1 MAVTTTVSAVRT
13 LTVLA
18 LAALL
23 ASASACSL
31 GSDDT
36 SAKDREKL
44 TVDAVVEA
52 VPLVEQALGAS
63 EATVAGGWSSCPG
76 GVGHVFSGGATL
88 VAEGKVPEQLE
99 AARSALTDA
108 GFELGEPDERSVSA
122 VRDEVDLTFQHSP
135 ARGAGGWKFSF
146 SGPCKRYG
154 GDDAD
159 YVDAE
164 SLKAKRTL
172 LP

>member
-1 MAVTTTVSAVRT
+1 MSLVRT

-23 ASASACSL
+23 ASVSSCSL

-44 TVDAVVEA
+44 VVDTVVEA

-63 EATVAGGWSSCPG
+63 GTTVAGGWSSCPS
-76 GVGHVFSGGATL
+76 GVGYVFSGGATL
-88 VAEGKVPEQLE
+88 VADGEVPEQLE
-99 AARSALTDA
+99 AVRSSLSDA

-122 VRDEVDLTFQHSP
+122 VRDEVDLTVQRSP
-135 ARGAGGWKFSF
+135 ARGAGGWKLSF

-159 YVDAE
+159 YLDAE
-164 SLKAKRTL
+164 GVKPKRTL